1 MRCSYPQCEC
11 DGQRNPTAID
21 GEQPDD
27 DQSGGDCS
35 EQITMGKVKWDS
47 LLRMDG
53 WMDDS

>member
-21 GEQPDD
+21 GEQLDV

-35 EQITMGKVKWDS
+35 EQITMGKVRWDS
-47 LLRMDG
+47 LLRMD
-53 WMDDS
+53 DS